1 MIHQAKVTCKIGC
14 QAQYQP
20 PDKHQEQRFSGVKNG
35 RVEGNV
41 KQSQLSETQT

>member
-20 PDKHQEQRFSGVKNG
+20 ADKHQERFSGVKNG
-35 RVEGNV
+35 TVEGNV